1 MTPVRVG
8 VLGCGAI
15 ATNVHL
21 RLLMQLDTAEVVALA
36 DPDPVARERAQRL
49 SGIEPTADPW
59 DVLTR
64 TDVEAVVVTTPSAT
78 HAELAAGAAAA
89 GKHVYVEKPLATT
102 RDDALRVVEAV
113 AATGVV
119 AAVGFNRR
127 FHPVFRHADALLRQ
141 NAIGRVVAVQSV
153 FGQRLDHLP
162 GWKHAR
168 ASGGGAVLD
177 LASHHADLFRWLVG
191 DVVEAQA
198 WTGSERS
205 EDDRATIRWR
215 LEPGVEAQT
224 SVSFRVAQTD
234 VVQVVGE
241 EGVLRADRYLPA
253 VELWRTARRN
263 PARRRQVPT
272 RDLVGWR
279 LRRALGRGDPSF
291 RLALAAWVDAVRG
304 RNVDLPGVVDGLASL
319 DAVLA
324 AEESARRD
332 GATVR
337 LAEWGTTA
345 QHATIDP
352 G

>member
-1 MTPVRVG
+1 MTPVRLG
-8 VLGCGAI
+8 LLGCGAI
-15 ATNVHL
+15 ATSVHL
-21 RLLMQLDTAEVVALA
+21 RVLLRLDGVEVVALA
-36 DPDPVARERAQRL
+36 DPDPVARERARRL
-49 SGIEPTADPW
+49 SGVEPTADPW
-59 DVLTR
+59 DVVTR
-64 TDVEAVVVTTPSAT
+64 ADIDAVVVATPSAT
-78 HAELAAGAAAA
+78 HAELAVGAAAA
-89 GKHVYVEKPLATT
+89 RKHVYVEKPLATT
-102 RDDALRVVEAV
+102 HDDALRVVNAV
-113 AATGVV
+113 TATGVV

-127 FHPVFRHADALLRQ
+127 FHPVFRRVHSLLSG
-141 NAIGRVVAVQSV
+141 NAVGRVVAVQSV
-153 FGQRLDHLP
+153 FGQRLDQLP

-177 LASHHADLFRWLVG
+177 LASHHADLLRWLVG

-234 VVQVVGE
+234 VIQVIGE

-263 PARRRQVPT
+263 PARRRQLPS
-272 RDLVGWR
+272 RDLIGWR
-279 LRRALGRGDPSF
+279 LRRPLGRGDPSF
-291 RLALAAWVDAVRG
+291 RLALAAWLDAVRG
-304 RNVDLPGVVDGLASL
+304 RDIELPSVVDGLASL

-337 LAEWGTTA
+337 LAERDTTA
-345 QHATIDP
+345 QHATMEP